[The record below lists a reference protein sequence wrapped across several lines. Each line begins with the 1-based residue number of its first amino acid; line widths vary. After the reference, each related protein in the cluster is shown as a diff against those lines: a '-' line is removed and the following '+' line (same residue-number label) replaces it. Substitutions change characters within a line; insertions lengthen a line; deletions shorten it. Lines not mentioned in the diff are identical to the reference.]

1 MSTDDDPTHPPLPL
15 SVPLPPND
23 IKSMD
28 AWNVIM
34 VEGHVMWM
42 TRQSK
47 ASILQSCKYAIQS
60 NTYISLIKVIGVA

>member
-1 MSTDDDPTHPPLPL
+1 MDDNPTHPPPPL
-15 SVPLPPND
+15 IVPLPPND
-23 IKSMD
+23 IESMD

-42 TRQSK
+42 ARQSE